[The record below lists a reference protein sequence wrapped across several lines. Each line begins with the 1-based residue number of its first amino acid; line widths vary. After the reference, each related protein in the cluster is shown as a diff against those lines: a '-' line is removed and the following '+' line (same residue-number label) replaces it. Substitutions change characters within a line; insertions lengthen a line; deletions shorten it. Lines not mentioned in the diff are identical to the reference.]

1 MAGEEKI
8 YPVVPATPGS
18 EPYWEGANAGK
29 LMLSHCKPCNKSF
42 YYPRGACPMCL
53 STDVEWRESKGTG
66 EIYTYSV
73 MRPAKPPYV
82 IAYVTLD
89 EGVSM
94 MTNIVDC
101 DPASV
106 KIGQKVKVVFKPR
119 EDGSKIACFA
129 PA

>member
-8 YPVVPATPGS
+8 YAVVPPTPGS
-18 EPYWEGANAGK
+18 EPYWEAANAGK
-29 LMLSHCKPCNKSF
+29 LLLGYCKPCGKSY
-42 YYPRGACPMCL
+42 YYPRGVCPSCL
-53 STDVEWRESKGTG
+53 STDVEMRESKGTG
-66 EIYTYSV
+66 TIYTYSV
-73 MRPAKPPYV
+73 MRPAKPVYV

-94 MTNIVDC
+94 MTNIVDT
-101 DPASV
+101 DPETV

-119 EDGSKIACFA
+119 EDGTKIPCFT

>member
-1 MAGEEKI
+1 MSGEERI

-29 LMLSHCKPCNKSF
+29 LLLGYCKSCNKSY
-42 YYPRGACPMCL
+42 YYPRGVCPMCL
-53 STDVEWRESKGTG
+53 STDVEMRESKGTG
-66 EIYTYSV
+66 TIYTYSV
-73 MRPAKPPYV
+73 MRPAKPVYV

-89 EGVSM
+89 EGPSM

-101 DPASV
+101 DPESV
-106 KIGQKVKVVFKPR
+106 KIGQKVKAVFKPR
-119 EDGSKIACFA
+119 EDGTKIVCFT